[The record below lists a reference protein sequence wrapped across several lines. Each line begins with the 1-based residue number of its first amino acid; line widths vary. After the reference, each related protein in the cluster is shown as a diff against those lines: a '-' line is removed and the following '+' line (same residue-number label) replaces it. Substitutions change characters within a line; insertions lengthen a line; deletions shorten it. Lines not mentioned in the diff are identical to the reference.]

1 MTKFGVSQIENAPPK
16 WWRKLERALIIVI
29 IPASTTFVTS
39 VVESEKAEIIL
50 LSSLTFLTALI
61 KGIGV
66 FLGNDVPYPQEK
78 TEEYG

>member
-1 MTKFGVSQIENAPPK
+1 
-16 WWRKLERALIIVI
+16 
-29 IPASTTFVTS
+29 
-39 VVESEKAEIIL
+39 VESEKAEILL